1 MANKVSVQSYVPP
14 ERRERW
20 REDADEMGMSES
32 QFVQSMVEAGLKK
45 FTREV
50 EPDKTRDELRQ
61 QRNELYSE
69 LREAR
74 EEINRLE
81 EKLMASERE
90 VVIEYVESHP
100 GCKYPDIADH
110 LAQTAPSRTTK
121 VLEETEGSD
130 LTVDEDGRWFTR

>member
-1 MANKVSVQSYVPP
+1 MQSYVPP
-14 ERRERW
+14 STRERW
-20 REDADEMGMSES
+20 REIADEMGMNES

-50 EPDKTRDELRQ
+50 EPDKTRDELRRE
-61 QRNELYSE
+61 RNELYAA

-90 VVIEYVESHP
+90 VVIEFVEENP
-100 GCKYPDIADH
+100 ACKYPDIADH

-121 VLEETEGSD
+121 VLEEVEGSD
-130 LTVDEDGRWFTR
+130 LTVDEDGRWFPR